1 MSNLLKVEF
10 HKLKRSKMLYL
21 SIFLGLIE
29 FALVYIPLEEYRRET
44 GKVTFINIFNLQ
56 SSVGLIILTGMFI
69 ADFVVKEFSSGYIKN
84 LISYGHRRI
93 EIFVSKSAACFVGTL
108 LITFV
113 PPIIIGGINTI
124 LNGYGEKFNFDSVF
138 FIIRT
143 FFLILI
149 IRVAIASIEI
159 FIAFISRNINV
170 TIMII
175 VAMDFLN
182 RMLNFVAFQKNFFVG
197 FYSKYIGNKN
207 VLNLT
212 EYIISD
218 KVTEVQIVESIFVAG
233 LTLIFFMVIG
243 NYIFKNLDIK

>member
-10 HKLKRSKMLYL
+10 HKLKKSKMLYL

-29 FALVYIPLEEYRRET
+29 FALVYIPLDDYRRET
-44 GKVTFINIFNLQ
+44 GKAAFINILNLQ
-56 SSVGLIILTGMFI
+56 SSVGLIMLMGMFI
-69 ADFVVKEFSSGYIKN
+69 ADFVVKEFTLGYIKN

-113 PPIIIGGINTI
+113 PPIIIGFINTI
-124 LNGYGEKFNFDSVF
+124 LNGYGERFNFNSVF

-143 FFLILI
+143 FFLII
-149 IRVAIASIEI
+149 IIQVAIASIEI

-170 TIMII
+170 TIIII
-175 VAMDFLN
+175 VAMDFFN
-182 RMLNFVAFQKNFFVG
+182 RILNFVAFQNHLFGSV
-197 FYSKYIGNKN
+197 YHKYIGNKN

-218 KVTEVQIVESIFVAG
+218 KVTEIQIVESAFVAVV
-233 LTLIFFMVIG
+233 TLVFFMIIG
-243 NYIFKNLDIK
+243 IYTFKNLDIK